1 MRSALSK
8 VAQLGSL
15 KEGSWINIDGEPCQ
29 IVEVIHS
36 KTGKHGSSKARL
48 VAMSLFTG
56 TKKTLMAPTNSNIEI
71 PLIEKKS
78 GQVISISTSGIQ
90 LMDLESYEV
99 FEALMPTDQ
108 SLSGKILPSTTVE
121 YWRALGKVK
130 IMRVKEGV

>member
-1 MRSALSK
+1 MRTTLSR
-8 VAQLGSL
+8 VAELGSL

-71 PLIEKKS
+71 PIIEKRS

-99 FEALMPTDQ
+99 FEAPIPTDIQVQQ
-108 SLSGKILPSTTVE
+108 SSTVE

-130 IMRVKEGV
+130 IMRMKEGA

>member
-1 MRSALSK
+1 LSR
-8 VAQLGSL
+8 VAELGSL

-56 TKKTLMAPTNSNIEI
+56 TKKTLMAPTNTNIEI
-71 PLIEKKS
+71 PIIEKKS
-78 GQVISISTSGIQ
+78 GQVISTSTTGVQ

-99 FEALMPTDQ
+99 FEAPMPTDLQ
-108 SLSGKILPSTTVE
+108 IQPSTTVE
-121 YWRALGKVK
+121 YWKALGKIK

>member
-1 MRSALSK
+1 LSR
-8 VAQLGSL
+8 VAELGSL

-71 PLIEKKS
+71 PIIEKRS
-78 GQVISISTSGIQ
+78 GQVISISTSGVQ

-99 FEALMPTDQ
+99 FESPMPTDIQ
-108 SLSGKILPSTTVE
+108 IQPSSTVE

>member
-1 MRSALSK
+1 LSR
-8 VAQLGSL
+8 VAELGSL

-29 IVEVIHS
+29 VVEVTHS

-48 VAMSLFTG
+48 VAMSLFSG

-71 PLIEKKS
+71 PIIEKRA
-78 GQVISISTSGIQ
+78 GQVISILPGGVQ

-99 FEALMPTDQ
+99 FEAPMPTDELAGRIQ
-108 SLSGKILPSTTVE
+108 PSMTVE

-130 IMRVKEGV
+130 IMRAKEGV